1 MKHVSNH
8 YFYEGPVYIFGSMVK
23 ENWVAETY
31 ATSEKK
37 AKCNFEYQYK
47 RLHGYTSNAAIRVD
61 PKLIGIA
68 YE

>member
-1 MKHVSNH
+1 MNQVSNR

-23 ENWVAETY
+23 ENWVAETF
-31 ATSEKK
+31 APSEKK

-47 RLHGYTSNAAIRVD
+47 KLHGYTVNAAIRVD
-61 PKLIGIA
+61 PKKIGMV